1 MLHVTNGSVVVTRL
15 HDLGLPGRALPWD
28 DVLHEG
34 PVRAGLDHAA
44 LRGERAAY
52 LSTVGFD
59 AADIIERGLV
69 ARDAALAAAH
79 SEDEIVLWFEHDLY
93 DQLHLLQVLDRLDHP
108 RITAVLADD
117 YLGGQRPNTLR
128 AWFADRTAITQSQR
142 DLAARA
148 WAAFRDPDPTAVTGF
163 IAGHGDGDA
172 VAGFRHLVPALRR
185 HLEQFPWV
193 GNGLSRT
200 QSQSLSAVAAG
211 AIRVRDTFIAANHDV
226 EPAVFMGDSTWWC
239 HIRPLI
245 VAPRPLIE
253 IHGQKPPTWQDPAWW
268 HDDVAAPT
276 LALTAD
282 GESVLAGTADH
293 VTLNGIDRWLG
304 GVRVTTRSLW
314 RWNPGTGTLNAE
326 PLNP

>member
-59 AADIIERGLV
+59 AADIIERDLV

-79 SEDEIVLWFEHDLY
+79 TEDEVVLWFEHDLY

-128 AWFADRTAITQSQR
+128 AWFADRTVITQSQR

-148 WAAFRDPDPTAVTGF
+148 WAAFRDPDPMAVVGF
-163 IAGHGDGDA
+163 VADQAAGDS

-185 HLEQFPWV
+185 HLEQFPWI
-193 GNGLSRT
+193 GSGLSRT

-239 HIRPLI
+239 HIRPLV

-282 GESVLAGTADH
+282 GEAVLAGEADH
-293 VTLNGIDRWLG
+293 VTLNGVDRWLG
-304 GVRVTTRSLW
+304 GVRVTTQSLW
-314 RWNPGTGTLNAE
+314 RWDPASRSIISG
-326 PLNP
+326 